1 VATKLEL
8 TAAIKQYRCLLLD
21 TNLLIDEF
29 KRHVNVLAGIPRP
42 QRFTSL
48 VAVWEFVHLG
58 DGQLIAHVERTDRRN
73 WMERH
78 EIRSVWLSSGSEQ
91 TFRNLLWHT
100 GGPRGV
106 ADRLLAA
113 ESISRKWPLVT
124 RNVKDFDDVDGLMIV
139 PY

>member
-8 TAAIKQYRCLLLD
+8 AAAIKQYRRLLLD
-21 TNLLIDEF
+21 TNLLIAEF
-29 KRHVNVLAGIPRP
+29 KRQVNVLEEIPRP

-48 VAVWEFVHLG
+48 VAVWEFVHVR
-58 DGQLIAHVERTDRRN
+58 DGQLIAHAERTGRRDWMDRQG
-73 WMERH
+73 
-78 EIRSVWLSSGSEQ
+78 IQSVWLSRESEHV
-91 TFRNLLWHT
+91 FRNLLWHT
-100 GGPRGV
+100 SGPRGV

-124 RNVKDFDDVDGLMIV
+124 RNVKDFDDLDGMMIV